1 MKQTEWEKIG
11 RNVDYWGTKTGIREA
26 HYIHKKNKNFVRQQR
41 AQLRGRHGTIH
52 PPKNYRAQGIILK
65 SISPPPPTTH
75 TPKHHTNRYQRF
87 SPDPQYLAEK
97 NTINERHLPRQ
108 PTYKIHKKT
117 QQQQVAKILKSHIS
131 PLICLQLHT
140 R

>member
-1 MKQTEWEKIG
+1 MWITGGLRQGYEK
-11 RNVDYWGTKTGIREA
+11 YIR
-26 HYIHKKNKNFVRQQR
+26 KNKNFVRQQR
-41 AQLRGRHGTIH
+41 AQLRGSHGTIH
-52 PPKNYRAQGIILK
+52 PSKNYRAPGIILK
-65 SISPPPPTTH
+65 SISIPPTTH

-97 NTINERHLPRQ
+97 NTIKERHLSRQ
-108 PTYKIHKKT
+108 PTYKIHTKT
-117 QQQQVAKILKSHIS
+117 QQKQLAKILKSHIS